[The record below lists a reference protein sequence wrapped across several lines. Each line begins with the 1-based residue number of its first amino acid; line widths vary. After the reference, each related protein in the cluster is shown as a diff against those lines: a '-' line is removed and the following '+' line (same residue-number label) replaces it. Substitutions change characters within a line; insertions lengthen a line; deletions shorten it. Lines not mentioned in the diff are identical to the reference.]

1 MRLNAKVTW
10 TLAILIVGSIALNYV
25 VFRLFLYQSFTTL
38 EDELAFRNVQRCRS
52 AIQREIEYLAT
63 VVRDWAQWDDAY
75 RYMGERSAEFESANL
90 DIASFTDNRLS
101 LVQYYDVSNRLV
113 WSRILDLCAS
123 NDITLAGFSEGAPP
137 CARILLN
144 PAAPANSSSGVLLT
158 DRGLLLVASSRILT
172 TDAQG
177 PARGVLV
184 MGRFLDETEVQ
195 TLRDRVEVDLR
206 VLPVHGGTVPQ
217 NASGRLDQLPPI
229 GTPVIAP
236 RDRYW
241 LFASAVFE
249 GLDGRPA
256 FLMQIMVPREIAAK
270 GREATYFAS
279 LSIAVVGLVL
289 LATMLRLL
297 QIVIL
302 RPLGALTLNVLA
314 VRKDAR
320 LSRPIALPRR
330 DEIGTLSR
338 EFEVTMTQWA
348 RAREQAEAAN
358 RVKTE
363 FLSTVSHELRT
374 PLNGIIGVSEL
385 IAASDTREANRAHAR
400 RIVTEVEY
408 LTEMI
413 NELLD
418 SAKIEAGRLGLE
430 TVPFDVL
437 ALMEEVS
444 SLLGL
449 HSVQKGLLFETAVE
463 PQIPRMLM
471 GDPYRIR
478 QVLMNLASN
487 AIKFTKEGSVKVSV
501 RKVEEREDAVLLRFA
516 VQDTGIGIPPEQ
528 QAKLF
533 QRYVQADDETARKYG
548 GTGLGMAISRDIV
561 SLMGGDIGVESE
573 VGKGS
578 TFWFRVWLRTS
589 AAPAP
594 SRNPDARPGR
604 ILLVEDYET
613 SREAA
618 LAHLRSAGHEVVT
631 AATGADALARAGEG
645 RFDII
650 LMDVHLP
657 DMTGIDVVRSLRKQ
671 ATLAEVPII
680 AMTADTSQHA
690 RHECREAGMNDVV
703 IKPLRRDILLAK
715 VAEWI
720 RSHSAAPA
728 LDWPRAVHEFGGDA
742 EQVRQLAASFVE
754 NVRAQLDKMKSA
766 LDAGSLD
773 VVRFEAHAIRGGAGN
788 LAADDMAVAAAR
800 VEDAAAGGHAE
811 EAGKG
816 LAVLVAELA
825 RLESEVGK
833 LVSDAAEQGG
843 RA

>member
-1 MRLNAKVTW
+1 M
-10 TLAILIVGSIALNYV
+10 
-25 VFRLFLYQSFTTL
+25 
-38 EDELAFRNVQRCRS
+38 QRCRS
-52 AIQREIEYLAT
+52 AIEREVEYLAT
-63 VVRDWAQWDDAY
+63 IVRDWAQWNDAY
-75 RYMGERSAEFESANL
+75 RYMKDRGAEFEAANL
-90 DIASFTDNRLS
+90 DLASFTDNRLS
-101 LVQYYDVSNRLV
+101 LVQYYDVRGRLV
-113 WSRILDLCAS
+113 WGRILDLCAT
-123 NDITLAGFSEGAPP
+123 NNILLAGFSEGSPP
-137 CARILLN
+137 HAGVLLN
-144 PAAPANSSSGVLLT
+144 PREPGNSSSGIIQT
-158 DRGLLLVASSRILT
+158 EHGPMLVASSWILT

-184 MGRFLDETEVQ
+184 MGRFLDAPEVQ
-195 TLRDRVEVDLR
+195 MLRDRVEVDVR
-206 VLPVHGGTVPQ
+206 VLPVHGDAVPPD
-217 NASGRLDQLPPI
+217 ASGRLDRLPLV
-229 GTPVIAP
+229 GAP
-236 RDRYW
+236 EISTQGRRW
-241 LFASAVFE
+241 LYASAVLE

-256 FLMQIMVPREIAAK
+256 LLMQIMVPREIAAK
-270 GREATYFAS
+270 GREATYFAT

-289 LATMLRLL
+289 LGVILRLL
-297 QIVIL
+297 EVVIL
-302 RPLGALTLNVLA
+302 RPLGALTLNVLE

-385 IAASDTREANRAHAR
+385 IAATDTREANRAHAR
-400 RIVTEVEY
+400 RIVTEVEH

-430 TVPFDVL
+430 AVPFDVL
-437 ALMEEVS
+437 ALMEEVG

-449 HSVQKGLLFETAVE
+449 HSVQKGLLFATAVE

-471 GDPYRIR
+471 GDPYRLR

-487 AIKFTKEGSVKVSV
+487 AVKFTEKGSVKVSV

-533 QRYVQADDETARKYG
+533 QRYVQAGDETARKYG

-573 VGKGS
+573 IGKGS

-594 SRNPDARPGR
+594 TRGAEARPGR
-604 ILLVEDYET
+604 VLLVEDYET

-631 AATGADALARAGEG
+631 AATGAEALARAGEG
-645 RFDII
+645 RYDIV

-657 DMTGIDVVRSLRKQ
+657 DTTGIEVVRKLRKQ
-671 ATLAEVPII
+671 PPLAEVPIL
-680 AMTADTSQHA
+680 AMTADTSQHS

-703 IKPLRRDILLAK
+703 IKPLRRDILLGK

-720 RSHSAAPA
+720 RSHAAAPA

-742 EQVRQLAASFVE
+742 EQVRKLASSFVE
-754 NVRAQLDKMKSA
+754 NVRTQLGKMKSA
-766 LDAGSLD
+766 LDAGALD

-800 VEDAAAGGHAE
+800 VENAAAEGQAE

-816 LAVLVAELA
+816 LAALAAERV
-825 RLESEVGK
+825 RLESEVRK

-843 RA
+843 PT